1 MPGVTSDGDGWAES
15 DLLRFVVEVVNV
27 PVQSHGTDR
36 LQREILLRPHLR
48 QRIPFNRLKNL
59 DTLLFD
65 CQPTDSKTSAL
76 TQRDAF
82 TKQRVPPSDIQV

>member
-48 QRIPFNRLKNL
+48 QKDTLDWVEEPRHPFIRLSAHRLKR
-59 DTLLFD
+59 
-65 CQPTDSKTSAL
+65 Q
-76 TQRDAF
+76 
-82 TKQRVPPSDIQV
+82 VP